1 LINQLLLE
9 TEMLLRRAVGEDIRV
24 TVSLG
29 EGLGQCLIDPTE
41 FQASMLNL
49 AINAKDAMAEGGS
62 LTITTAAA
70 QFDEPASGASEMVR
84 AGNYVMVAITDTGH
98 GMPPEVRERAFD
110 PFFTTKDV
118 GKGTGL
124 GLSQVFGFV
133 RQSGGQVAIE
143 SEVGTGT
150 TVRLYLP
157 LTEASEMPEA
167 IAALR
172 APKAIEARMVLV
184 VEDNADVRTLMN
196 DMLQDIGC
204 VVLEAETGPAALR
217 LLDSGVAVDAVITD
231 VVMPDG
237 MSGLQLACEIRS
249 RSPRVGIVVTS
260 GMTAFTAPASEIFQG
275 IPVLQKP
282 FRRDDLLSALEVAL
296 KQGAPSL

>member
-1 LINQLLLE
+1 
-9 TEMLLRRAVGEDIRV
+9 
-24 TVSLG
+24 
-29 EGLGQCLIDPTE
+29 
-41 FQASMLNL
+41 
-49 AINAKDAMAEGGS
+49 
-62 LTITTAAA
+62 
-70 QFDEPASGASEMVR
+70 
-84 AGNYVMVAITDTGH
+84 MVAVTDTGH

-157 LTEASEMPEA
+157 LTEALEMPEA

-172 APKAIEARMVLV
+172 APKAIEARTVLV

-217 LLDSGVAVDAVITD
+217 LLDSGIAVDAVITD

-237 MSGLQLACEIRS
+237 MSGLQLAGEIRS